1 MEHLRVRGTL
11 ARSANPFEMTRE
23 KKKKRRKKGKK
34 RKGKKDCSI
43 RWLRKETNLL
53 TSLLRHTPSFERRT
67 NRLPRFDTGLGKL
80 CRSFLKQTLSLS
92 LSFDSDPY
100 ESKVSGGGMETI
112 RDSTKSLL
120 SFPLSLV
127 DIRSRV
133 TFC

>member
-34 RKGKKDCSI
+34 GKGKKDCSI

-92 LSFDSDPY
+92 LS
-100 ESKVSGGGMETI
+100 I
-112 RDSTKSLL
+112 RIRTKAKFQGEGWKQSAIRQSL
-120 SFPLSLV
+120 SSLSL
-127 DIRSRV
+127 SLSL
-133 TFC
+133 TFVLE